1 MISDY
6 LHSSKLPGGGKNQQV
21 CNFDKPPAPGKV
33 CEMNVKEL
41 KECSQIQGYSY
52 NRSSP
57 CVFIKLN
64 RIYDWMPEFYNDPAD
79 LPKNMPEDLK
89 EHIASLPAAS
99 VSIHIVQSNAS
110 NSHDMQVLRLD
121 YVHSFREI
129 KFGFHAKDR
138 IQLIVKLLAILHITL
153 DEDYQ
158 SIIIHLPMYKAI

>member
-6 LHSSKLPGGGKNQQV
+6 LDSSKLPGGGKNQQV

-99 VSIHIVQSNAS
+99 VSINAS
-110 NSHDMQVLRLD
+110 LRRKTSLN
-121 YVHSFREI
+121 I
-129 KFGFHAKDR
+129 N
-138 IQLIVKLLAILHITL
+138 
-153 DEDYQ
+153 
-158 SIIIHLPMYKAI
+158 